1 MTLAS
6 GGHGSL
12 RHHRDFRLLWLG
24 ETVSTAGANITRVA
38 LPFVAVVTLHAS
50 TFEVSL
56 LTAAAWLPWL
66 IIGLPAGAWVDR
78 LPRRPVML
86 VCDGA
91 SLMLLLSVPL
101 TAWAGALTIG
111 HLLAVALAV
120 GVASV
125 FFQTAYEVYLPAL
138 VEAEQLPEANAKLMG
153 SESVGD
159 VASPGLAGLIAQ
171 LAGAV
176 TGLLV
181 DAVSFGVSA
190 ACLLAIRTHEQP
202 PTRSRRVTGMWVE
215 VREGLRFVAG
225 DPYLRVFT
233 VFGAAANLAL
243 MGYQAILVVFLV
255 RELGLSPGVT
265 GLVLS
270 GMSVGGVFGAILA
283 GRVARRFG
291 TARGVLIAQLGAAPC
306 ALLIPLADAG
316 PRLVLVVLGG
326 VGIGTGVVAS
336 NVIAGSWRQTYCPR
350 AMLGRTLV
358 SMKFLNHGGA
368 PLGALLGGLLGS
380 AFGLRPTIWIMAGA
394 LTAASLVLLIGPL
407 RHHRDLPTTALIR

>member
-1 MTLAS
+1 MTLVPA
-6 GGHGSL
+6 GQGTL

-24 ETVSTAGANITRVA
+24 ETVSTAGTNVTRVA
-38 LPFVAVVTLHAS
+38 LPLVAVVTLHAS

-66 IIGLPAGAWVDR
+66 VIGLPAGAWVDR

-86 VCDGA
+86 ASDGVSVA
-91 SLMLLLSVPL
+91 LLLSVPIA
-101 TAWAGALTIG
+101 AWGGALTVG
-111 HLLAVALAV
+111 HLLVVALTV

-138 VEAEQLPEANAKLMG
+138 VGAEQLPEANAKLMG

-159 VASPGLAGLIAQ
+159 IASPGMAGLIAQ

-176 TGLLV
+176 TALLV
-181 DAVSFGVSA
+181 DAVSFAFSA
-190 ACLLAIRTHEQP
+190 VCLLAIRTEERP
-202 PTRSRRVTGMWVE
+202 PPRSRRVTGMWVE
-215 VREGLRFVAG
+215 IREGLRFVAG

-233 VFGAAANLAL
+233 LFGAAANLAL

-255 RELGLSPGVT
+255 RELGVSPGIT

-270 GMSVGGVFGAILA
+270 GMSVGGVLGAVLA
-283 GRVARRFG
+283 GRIARRFG

-336 NVIAGSWRQTYCPR
+336 NVIAGSWRQAYCPR
-350 AMLGRTLV
+350 ELLGRALV

-368 PLGALLGGLLGS
+368 PVGALLGGVLGS
-380 AFGLRPTIWIMAGA
+380 AFGLRPTIWIMACA
-394 LTAASLVLLIGPL
+394 LIVASLLLLIGPL
-407 RHHRDLPTTALIR
+407 RHHRNLPTTALIR